1 MCSWIVGFRYVYFHG
16 WIIEKYGSPHRLKV
30 LGPSPLYP
38 TYGTL
43 IFLLSNSRLIN
54 NSLVTIILYLKE
66 FGTFIIRRGKERAYL
81 VRLATALIQRLRKE
95 KR

>member
-16 WIIEKYGSPHRLKV
+16 WIIEKYGSPHRLRI

-43 IFLLSNSRLIN
+43 IFFLSNSRLMN

-66 FGTFIIRRGKERAYL
+66 FAPFIIRRGKEKVHL
-81 VRLATALIQRLRKE
+81 VRLEIALTQRLR
-95 KR
+95 